1 MLKVGLTGGL
11 ASGKSTVAQMLRARG
26 AHVLE
31 ADRLAQELMR
41 PGQPVYY
48 EVVRHFGKEIVEVD
62 GSIDRARLADI
73 VFPGR
78 IEELNRIVHPAV
90 IQRQEAWMEEI
101 GRREPA
107 AVTIVEAALI
117 MEAGVGKRF
126 QKLIA
131 VTCSM
136 EQKVA
141 RLARRLNIGLEEARA
156 EVERR
161 MAAQAPDEAKA
172 KNADFVIDNSGSM
185 ERLGPQV
192 DAVWAELKRLAAM
205 P

>member
-11 ASGKSTVAQMLRARG
+11 ASGKSTVAELLQARG
-26 AHVLE
+26 AHVLL
-31 ADRLAQELMR
+31 ADRVAQELMR

-48 EVVRHFGKEIVEVD
+48 EVVRHFGEEIVEAD
-62 GSIDRARLADI
+62 GSIDRARLAGI
-73 VFPGR
+73 VFPKR

-90 IQRQEAWMEEI
+90 IEKQEAWMEEI

-107 AVTIVEAALI
+107 AVAIVEAALI

-136 EQKVA
+136 EQKVTRFA
-141 RLARRLNIGLEEARA
+141 QRLGIGLEAARA

-161 MAAQAPDEAKA
+161 MAAQAPDELKA
-172 KNADFVIDNSGSM
+172 RNADFVIDNSGSIAQL
-185 ERLGPQV
+185 EPQV
-192 DAVWAELKRLAAM
+192 DAVWAELKRLAGT